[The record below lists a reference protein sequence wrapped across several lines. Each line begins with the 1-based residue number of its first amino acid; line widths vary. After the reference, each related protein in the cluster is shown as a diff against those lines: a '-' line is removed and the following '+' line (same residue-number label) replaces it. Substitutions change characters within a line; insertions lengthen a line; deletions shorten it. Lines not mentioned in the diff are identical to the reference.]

1 LRFQLKKILIV
12 SHLTSCQSKSTWEH
26 KGRCL
31 SQCSS
36 WFFLYSAQRWRLM
49 DVKMFKFQ
57 NVY

>member
-36 WFFLYSAQRWRLM
+36 WFFLYSAQRWRL
-49 DVKMFKFQ
+49 
-57 NVY
+57 